1 MDNIS
6 FRRLSD
12 EEFEKAKADEGI
24 KDIDTAVPSG
34 LSQPLSQTTDTPTF
48 KRLTDEEFAEATT
61 DKPKFTRLTDEEFA
75 EATGASETDDDPY
88 GFDSEATLKKVDLL
102 REDNVA
108 AIRQYMIDS
117 NGVRYNADGPI
128 DDSQVVEDFVDHMRW
143 FNTNVVSTAGEVVYI
158 SNASDEQKANANKVY
173 QLYDQ
178 LGNVFVNDGLYGAVD
193 GVKDYV
199 FAAATDPSNY
209 IGLFT
214 AGAAKAGTL
223 AGGTAAKTLVKK
235 AAAQAGQ
242 KAIKSGATR
251 AAAAKAG
258 QEAAERAVE
267 KFALAKVNTAASR
280 AAIAKAAEVEK
291 NVFLSQARRKAAQGV
306 MQESAKKSATRA
318 LVATTATDAL
328 VAMAQ
333 DYAIQQTY
341 LDVGAQEKYSALQT
355 GLSSLFGAVGGGVQL
370 VGGKLGKG
378 ATGLDDTVGSLQG
391 AYARTRV
398 DTEVEEIIAK
408 EGILSKPL
416 LDDAATKKAATTI
429 KDSVRSWKDKWKA
442 GRRINEGETMEAD
455 LLKRIILGEDGTG
468 KNSGLVKVYK
478 DAGIPMTRGMTVS
491 DAITNTV
498 RYLPQKE
505 LDEINSML
513 KPTHVYVG
521 ELGDSRARLA
531 DLVASE
537 ANRAG
542 SVLNVFSQ
550 AKRALDVNI
559 VKGADALEKATEGV
573 IEREAKGAMTS
584 KTKNLEYG
592 QNLWRRLLVSSPAT
606 TAANVSGFAQ
616 FAVGQSL
623 ADVFTGTAYTLGALT
638 QTGARR
644 AEMMRIGQVFRSN
657 VANKMRYL
665 MDPYTT
671 HDAYMAFLKQNDDVS
686 KVLFETVAGGVE
698 RTADRYGMDPN
709 SSFFRNAEALADGA
723 NKWTGV
729 RVQDTFTKSMMFMS
743 EMDKYLQLNSKKSLK
758 EVINSGDMSVIDD
771 NVIGAALDR
780 TMKSVFSKDYTSDDY
795 FLGSTAKLV
804 EQVSN
809 TPGLGTILPFG
820 RFMNNIVAF
829 TWNWSPL
836 TLINASASAFKGR
849 NLEAVEAVS
858 RFTVSATAVALFM
871 HNDEERR
878 DKALSATEL
887 DVGGGKVVDF
897 KNQFPMSIYL
907 IAGRIVNLTRKGE
920 TVPPELQT
928 EMLKQVAIGQVATD
942 FDFGNDLNNLISFF
956 TSDTDE
962 RELSLNALYKQAG
975 NIAAGF
981 TRPLDALN
989 RAAGMITGSDVAKD
1003 PRQAS
1008 GGAIFTQNA
1017 TRYIDNLIE
1026 VFSDDIDA
1034 ITGEKLSSAT
1044 REGDIRDANPAARI
1058 AGFTQKPPQTSTEF
1072 VYGLS
1077 EMLPYTANMR
1087 TKNPQ
1092 YDKMYNT
1099 IIAPVLED
1107 TAARLMRN
1115 DKFMKGSVAERR
1127 IMLKAELTKVRA
1139 TVSDYMREA
1148 SPPETFKQVMIK
1160 DARQKGSAEARSA
1173 AKKMMQRQ
1181 GIDASI
1187 SDYSYKELQLFL
1199 EYASAYDKYWKQ

>member
-1 MDNIS
+1 MDN
-6 FRRLSD
+6 L
-12 EEFEKAKADEGI
+12 
-24 KDIDTAVPSG
+24 
-34 LSQPLSQTTDTPTF
+34 TF
-48 KRLTDEEFAEATT
+48 QRLTDEELEGIDTNVPPGLSQPPLQTTEAPTFQRLT
-61 DKPKFTRLTDEEFA
+61 DEEVTQVTADKPKFTRLTDEEV
-75 EATGASETDDDPY
+75 SETDDGPY
-88 GFDSEATLKKVDLL
+88 GFDPEATLKKSDLR
-102 REDNVA
+102 REDNVV
-108 AIRQYMIDS
+108 AIRKYMIDS
-117 NGVRYNADGPI
+117 NGVRYNEGGPI
-128 DDSQVVEDFVDHMRW
+128 DDAQVVEDFVDHMRN
-143 FNTNVVSTAGEVVYI
+143 FNTNLVSTAGEVRFI
-158 SNASDEQKANANKVY
+158 SNASDEQKANANKAY

-193 GVKDYV
+193 GVKDYI

-209 IGLFT
+209 IGLLT
-214 AGAAKAGTL
+214 GGTAKAGAF
-223 AGGTAAKTLVKK
+223 AGGAAAKTLVKK

-306 MQESAKKSATRA
+306 MQDAAKTRATRA
-318 LVATTATDAL
+318 LVATTASDAFI
-328 VAMAQ
+328 AMAQ
-333 DYAIQQTY
+333 DYSIQQIY
-341 LDVGAQEKYSALQT
+341 LDVGAQEQYSALQT
-355 GLSSLFGAVGGGVQL
+355 GFSSLFGAVGGGAQL
-370 VGGKLGKG
+370 IGGKLGKG
-378 ATGLDDTVGSLQG
+378 ATGLDDMAESLQG
-391 AYARTRV
+391 AYARTRIN
-398 DTEVEEIIAK
+398 TEVADIIAK
-408 EGILSKPL
+408 EGALSKPL
-416 LDDAATKKAATTI
+416 LDDASTKKAATTI

-468 KNSGLVKVYK
+468 KNGGLVKVYK
-478 DAGIPMTRGMTVS
+478 DAGVPMTRGMTVS

-550 AKRALDVNI
+550 AKRALDVNV

-573 IEREAKGAMTS
+573 IERESKEAMLSTGI
-584 KTKNLEYG
+584 EYG

-616 FAVGQSL
+616 YTVASSL
-623 ADVFTGTAYTLGALT
+623 ADVITGTTYTLGALT

-644 AEMMRIGQVFRSN
+644 SEMMRIGRIYRGN
-657 VANKMRYL
+657 VANKMRFL

-671 HDAYMAFLKQNDDVS
+671 HDAYMKFLNENDDVS

-698 RTADRYGMDPN
+698 RTAKRFNMDPD

-729 RVQDTFTKSMMFMS
+729 RVQDTFTKSHMFMT
-743 EMDKYLQLNSKKSLK
+743 EMDKYLQLNSGKSLK
-758 EVINSGDMSVIDD
+758 DVINSGDMSVIDN
-771 NVIGAALDR
+771 NVIGAALDQ
-780 TMKSVFSKDYTSDDY
+780 TMKSVFSKDYTKQGTE
-795 FLGSTAKLV
+795 LAKAAQLV
-804 EQVSN
+804 ENISA
-809 TPGLGTILPFG
+809 TPLLGTILPFG
-820 RFMNNIVAF
+820 RFMNNVVATAWEWGPGSIVN
-829 TWNWSPL
+829 T
-836 TLINASASAFKGR
+836 ASALYKGK
-849 NLEAVEAVS
+849 NLEATEAFSRAIVS
-858 RFTVSATAVALFM
+858 MSALGLAM
-871 HNDEERR
+871 RNDEERR
-878 DKALSATEL
+878 DKALGPTEL

-897 KNQFPMSIYL
+897 RNQYPMSVFL
-907 IAGRIVNLTRKGE
+907 IAGRMANLKRRDE
-920 TVPPELQT
+920 TVPPELQ
-928 EMLKQVAIGQVATD
+928 EELLKQIAIGQVATD
-942 FDFGNDLNNLISFF
+942 FDFGNDLNNLISLL
-956 TSDTDE
+956 SNDTDT
-962 RELSLNALYKQAG
+962 RGLSLDALYKQAG

-981 TRPLDALN
+981 TRPLDAFN

-1003 PRQAS
+1003 PRQAT
-1008 GGAIFTQNA
+1008 GGAVFTQNA

-1072 VYGLS
+1072 VYGMS

-1107 TAARLMRN
+1107 SAARLMKN
-1115 DKFMKGSVAERR
+1115 DRFMKGSVSERR
-1127 IMLKAELTKVRA
+1127 LMLKGELTRVRA
-1139 TVSDYMREA
+1139 TVNEYMREF

-1160 DARQKGSAEARSA
+1160 DARHKGSAEARSSA
-1173 AKKMMQRQ
+1173 RKMMKRQ

-1187 SDYSYKELQLFL
+1187 SDYTHKELQLFL
-1199 EYASAYDKYWKQ
+1199 EYVSAYDKHWKQ

>member
-1 MDNIS
+1 MDN
-6 FRRLSD
+6 L
-12 EEFEKAKADEGI
+12 
-24 KDIDTAVPSG
+24 
-34 LSQPLSQTTDTPTF
+34 TF
-48 KRLTDEEFAEATT
+48 QRLTDEELEGMDTNVPSSLSQPTPQPTEAPTFQRLT
-61 DKPKFTRLTDEEFA
+61 DEEVSQVTADEPKFTRLTDEEVA
-75 EATGASETDDDPY
+75 ETDEGPY
-88 GFDSEATLKKVDLL
+88 GFDPESPLKKSDLR

-117 NGVRYNADGPI
+117 NGVRYNAGGPI
-128 DDSQVVEDFVDHMRW
+128 DDAQVVEDFVDHMRN

-158 SNASDEQKANANKVY
+158 SNASDEQKANASKAY

-214 AGAAKAGTL
+214 AGAAKVGAL

-242 KAIKSGATR
+242 KAIKNGATR

-267 KFALAKVNTAASR
+267 KFAMAKVNTTASR
-280 AAIAKAAEVEK
+280 AAVAKAAEVEK
-291 NVFLSQARRKAAQGV
+291 NIFLSQARRKAAQGV

-328 VAMAQ
+328 IAMAQ

-341 LDVGAQEKYSALQT
+341 LDVAAQEQYSALQT

-378 ATGLDDTVGSLQG
+378 ATGLDDTIGSVQG
-391 AYARTRV
+391 AYSRTRV
-398 DTEVEEIIAK
+398 ETEVADIIAK
-408 EGILSKPL
+408 ESTLSKPL

-429 KDSVRSWKDKWKA
+429 KDSVRSWKDKWQA

-468 KNSGLVKVYK
+468 KKDGLVKVYK
-478 DAGIPMTRGMTVS
+478 DAGVNMTRGMTVS

-505 LDEINSML
+505 LDEINAML

-559 VKGADALEKATEGV
+559 VKGADALDKATEGV
-573 IEREAKGAMTS
+573 IARESEAAMVS
-584 KTKNLEYG
+584 KNFEYG

-657 VANKMRYL
+657 VSNKMRYL

-698 RTADRYGMDPN
+698 RTANRYGMDPN

-729 RVQDTFTKSMMFMS
+729 RVQDTFTKSTMFMS
-743 EMDKYLQLNSKKSLK
+743 EMDKYLQLNSGKSLK
-758 EVINSGDMSVIDD
+758 EVINSGDMSAIDD
-771 NVIGAALDR
+771 NVIGAALDT
-780 TMKSVFSKDYTSDDY
+780 TMKSVFSKDYTSNDY

-809 TPGLGTILPFG
+809 APLLGTVLPFG
-820 RFMNNIVAF
+820 RFMNNVVA
-829 TWNWSPL
+829 TAWNWSPL
-836 TLINASASAFKGR
+836 TLLNAAASVFKGK
-849 NLEAVEAVS
+849 NLDAVQAVS
-858 RFTVSATAVALFM
+858 RVAVSATAVALFM
-871 HNDEERR
+871 RNDEERR
-878 DKALSATEL
+878 DKGLGPTEL

-897 KNQFPMSIYL
+897 KNQYPMSVYL
-907 IAGRIVNLTRKGE
+907 IAGRMANLTRRGE
-920 TVPPELQT
+920 TVPPELQS
-928 EMLKQVAIGQVATD
+928 EMLKQIAIGQVATD

-956 TSDTDE
+956 SGDTDT
-962 RELSLNALYKQAG
+962 RGLSLDALYKQAG

-1003 PRQAS
+1003 PRQAT
-1008 GGAIFTQNA
+1008 GGAVFTQNA

-1034 ITGEKLSSAT
+1034 ITGEKLSVAT
-1044 REGDIRDANPAARI
+1044 REGDVRDANPAARI

-1115 DKFMKGSVAERR
+1115 DKFMKGSVSERR

-1148 SPPETFKQVMIK
+1148 APTETFKQVMIK
-1160 DARQKGSAEARSA
+1160 DARQKGSPEARSA

-1181 GIDASI
+1181 GVDAGI

-1199 EYASAYDKYWKQ
+1199 EFVSAYDKYWKQ